1 MLHEIYL
8 PYPNIALLLLRLIV
22 GIIFIAGGWL
32 HARDPE
38 GRSKSIG
45 MSKSFTLFL
54 GVAEIAGGLGVAFG
68 VLVSWASIGLILIML
83 GAIYKK
89 AVVWKSGFWGKGSQ
103 GWHYDL
109 MIALVLFVLLT
120 VGPGTFVFLH

>member
-1 MLHEIYL
+1 MSHEIYL

-45 MSKSFTLFL
+45 MSKSFTSFL

>member
-1 MLHEIYL
+1 MSHEIYL